1 MGKEVIRM
9 LKKTYGDRFIDTASG
24 HVISR
29 RGLIA
34 AMGAAAAGAGLGLAG
49 CGGSGGENG
58 ELNLFIWTEY
68 VPQDLID
75 QFQEEYGITVN
86 TTMFSSNEDMYSR
99 FTSGEEDAYDLLQPS
114 GYMVTQ
120 LLDHDLLQPIDTSR
134 LENFGNIGS
143 QYLGQD
149 FDPDNEY
156 SVPYMGS
163 ITALGYDDTFLTE
176 EPTSWEVLWDS
187 SCENE
192 LVMLN
197 DVREVLGIT
206 EVLLGMDGNET
217 DPDRL
222 EQVREKVLELK
233 PNIKI
238 YDSDSPKSSLI
249 SGDARA
255 GGIWTAE
262 IALAQNENEDI
273 KVAYPQEGCTVTV
286 DSWVMP
292 AKAKNVDNALKFI
305 DFMLRAESGVVVCEQ
320 YPYVQVNTAAI
331 AEMPEDFI
339 DNPAENPP
347 AEVFENGHFTQPL
360 DSDTL
365 AIYNGIWT
373 ELKQ

>member
-1 MGKEVIRM
+1 MIR
-9 LKKTYGDRFIDTASG
+9 KTYGDRLVDTLTG
-24 HVISR
+24 HVFSR
-29 RGLIA
+29 RGFLRTLGA
-34 AMGAAAAGAGLGLAG
+34 TALGGAAASAGLGLSG

-58 ELNLFIWTEY
+58 ELNIFIWTEY

-75 QFQEEYGITVN
+75 QFQDEFGITVN

-99 FTSGEEDAYDLLQPS
+99 FTSGEPDAYDLLQPT

-120 LLDHDLLQPIDTSR
+120 LLNNDLLQPLDTSK
-134 LENFGNIGS
+134 LENLGNIGS
-143 QYLGQD
+143 QYMGQD
-149 FDPDNEY
+149 FDPDNTY

-163 ITALGYDDTFLTE
+163 ITALAYDKTFLTE
-176 EPTSWEVLWDS
+176 TPTSWEALWGDD
-187 SCENE
+187 CKNE
-192 LVMLN
+192 LVMLD

-206 EVLLGMDGNET
+206 QYLLGMDGNET
-217 DPDRL
+217 DPDKL
-222 EQVREKVLELK
+222 EQVRAKVMELK

-262 IALAQNENEDI
+262 ISLAQNENPDI
-273 KVAYPQEGCTVTV
+273 ACAYPTEGCGVGI
-286 DSWVMP
+286 DNWVMP

-305 DFMLRAESGVVVCEQ
+305 DFMMRPESGKVVCEQ

-331 AEMPEDFI
+331 EEMPQDFI
-339 DNPAENPP
+339 DNPVSNPP
-347 AEVFENGHFTQPL
+347 AEVFENGKSVETL

-365 AIYNGIWT
+365 AIYNDIWT